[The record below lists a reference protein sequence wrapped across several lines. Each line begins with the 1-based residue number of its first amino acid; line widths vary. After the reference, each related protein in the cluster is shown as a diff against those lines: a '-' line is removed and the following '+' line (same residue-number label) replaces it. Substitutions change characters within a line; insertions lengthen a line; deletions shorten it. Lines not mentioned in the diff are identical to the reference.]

1 MAAHGVDQDI
11 IEWQTSYLDSRYCK
25 VKGSEQLYKL
35 NKGTGQGGIL
45 SPTLWNFVMDY
56 FLAKFLDHTVE
67 AIGYADDGALI
78 FVARDIGFAQRQ
90 MQTALLVASDWA
102 TEVGLTFS
110 IAKTKAMIFSRKRIP
125 PSLPTQL
132 TMSGCKVETVEE
144 FKYLGILFDSRL
156 NWKAHIALKTK
167 DAKKHIMMLHRGLG
181 TTWGS
186 SPAIT
191 LWLYTG
197 VECPALTYG
206 ALVWAHMAS

>member
-25 VKGSEQLYKL
+25 VKGSDQLYKL
-35 NKGTGQGGIL
+35 NKGTGQGGIF
-45 SPTLWNFVMDY
+45 SPTLWNFVMDS
-56 FLAKFLDHTVE
+56 FLAKFHDHTVD
-67 AIGYADDGALI
+67 AIGYADNGALI

-90 MQTALLVASDWA
+90 MQMALLVASDWA
-102 TEVGLTFS
+102 TEVGLTFY

-156 NWKAHIALKTK
+156 N
-167 DAKKHIMMLHRGLG
+167 
-181 TTWGS
+181 
-186 SPAIT
+186 
-191 LWLYTG
+191 
-197 VECPALTYG
+197 
-206 ALVWAHMAS
+206 